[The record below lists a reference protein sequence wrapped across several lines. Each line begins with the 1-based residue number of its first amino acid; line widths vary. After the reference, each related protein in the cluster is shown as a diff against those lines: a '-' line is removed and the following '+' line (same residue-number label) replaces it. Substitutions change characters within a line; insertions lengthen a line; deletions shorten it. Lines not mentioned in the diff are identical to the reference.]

1 MAVVSI
7 RAHDAAERCLRRVT
21 GIEPA
26 WPAWKVFRAP
36 KAAAELASILGI
48 AVPVDAGGRTLRSR
62 L

>member
-7 RAHDAAERCLRRVT
+7 RAHDAAQRCLRRVT

-26 WPAWKVFRAP
+26 WPAREVFRAL
-36 KAAAELASILGI
+36 KASAELASIPDNGLSL
-48 AVPVDAGGRTLRSR
+48 DAGGRALRSR